1 MYAVLNDEKTNH
13 QIQRKII
20 RKLRLTGTLAKTHD
34 MYTDKTVTA

>member
-20 RKLRLTGTLAKTHD
+20 RKLRLTGTLAKTRD
-34 MYTDKTVTA
+34 VYTDKTVTA